1 MPHVRKADVLGV
13 VRQLWSSGTIE
24 DEAKLI
30 LVRAAVAAVPGSVSA
45 CCLSCGLITASY
57 CWITGRKAHQ

>member
-1 MPHVRKADVLGV
+1 MPHVRKADILGV

-30 LVRAAVAAVPGSVSA
+30 LVRAAVAAVPGSVTA
-45 CCLSCGLITASY
+45 CCLPCGLITASF
-57 CWITGRKAHQ
+57 CGITGRTAN